1 MDDLADCVRIDT
13 RLAGQVKRYHT
24 WPIIGQQTVAEH
36 TWQMLRIYLSVCA
49 KPEQRIMFYII
60 FHDIGEH
67 YTGDIPYPVK
77 SENRELKERMDML
90 EKRSWATQLD
100 YWGSFHQ
107 VWVGDDDKV
116 LCKMIELV
124 EMAEF
129 GMDQVCLGNAHGY
142 IVANRCLMAVYN
154 MRPPPR
160 LVTYVTKRIRLFFQQ
175 CPAIHT
181 GYDLDEDW
189 WFPARWEMKYGQHA
203 THEVSGAD
211 SQSGHTGAQAEGRHI

>member
-1 MDDLADCVRIDT
+1 MIDDPVRLDT

-24 WPIIGQQTVAEH
+24 WPIIGQQTIAEH
-36 TWQMLRIYLSVCA
+36 TWQILRIYLSVA
-49 KPEQRIMFYII
+49 SKPDPHIMTYAL

-67 YTGDIPYPVK
+67 FTGDIPYPVK
-77 SENRELKERMDML
+77 SENRELKEHMDML
-90 EKRSWATQLD
+90 ELRSWATQLD
-100 YWGSFHQ
+100 YWSSFHQ
-107 VWVGDDDKV
+107 CLIGEEDKA
-116 LCKMIELV
+116 LLKQIELV

-129 GMDQVCLGNAHGY
+129 GMDQVTLGNAHGF
-142 IVANRCLMAVYN
+142 IIAHRCLKAVYEIKL
-154 MRPPPR
+154 PIR
-160 LVTYVTKRIRLFFQQ
+160 LVMYIAKRLRLFFQQ
-175 CPAIHT
+175 CSTIHV